1 MVWEVDEFEGGLAGL
16 VLAEI
21 ELPDIDYDVV
31 LPEWLGIELTGLH
44 QWSNSTLARK
54 GIE

>member
-1 MVWEVDEFEGGLAGL
+1 
-16 VLAEI
+16 
-21 ELPDIDYDVV
+21 LPDIDYDVV
-31 LPEWLGIELTGLH
+31 LPEWLGIEITGLH